1 MLCDAIVK
9 LAFDG
14 YPVIYPTPNLPAL
27 GCIPTTG
34 ALDRLYELKQ
44 RAPEM
49 KVSLAVAD
57 LKQAAEIVEI
67 CPNVT
72 RLLSD
77 FSPSSITLI
86 LPALEPMDERIG
98 GNEIAVRVIDT
109 PISQSLLKRVGPLT
123 ATSANRSGIKPETN
137 CESAALSLDLDSDAV
152 IASNCSGG
160 PPSTLIRCDDY
171 AGLMSGEQLQVLR
184 EGIVS
189 KSEVMAWSMKMN

>member
-1 MLCDAIVK
+1 MLRDAIVK
-9 LAFDG
+9 RALDG

-27 GCIPTTG
+27 GCIPTTE
-34 ALDRLYELKQ
+34 ALDRLYELKE
-44 RAPEM
+44 RTPEM

-57 LKQAAEIVEI
+57 LKQAAEIVNI
-67 CPNVT
+67 YPNVVK
-72 RLLSD
+72 LLSD
-77 FSPSSITLI
+77 FSPSSLTLV
-86 LPALEPMDERIG
+86 LPALEQMDERVG

-109 PISQSLLKRVGPLT
+109 PISQLLLKRVGPLT
-123 ATSANRSGIKPETN
+123 ATSANLSGIEPETD
-137 CESAALSLDLDSDAV
+137 CESAALSLNLDSDAV
-152 IASNCSGG
+152 IASDCSGE